1 MFLCTHANIDSS
13 QINQAMRV
21 LEPVLLGSSDS
32 VEISAQAEH
41 DYVWKC
47 QNALRTLVWH
57 KGSCT
62 SVS

>member
-1 MFLCTHANIDSS
+1 MFLCTHANKDSS

-21 LEPVLLGSSDS
+21 LKPVLLGSSDS

-41 DYVWKC
+41 DFVWKC